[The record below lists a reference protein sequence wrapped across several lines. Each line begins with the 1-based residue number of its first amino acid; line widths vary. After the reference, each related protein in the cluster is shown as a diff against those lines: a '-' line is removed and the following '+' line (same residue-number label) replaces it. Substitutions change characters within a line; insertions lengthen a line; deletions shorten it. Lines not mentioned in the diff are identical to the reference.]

1 MFLIFAVSPTS
12 TKLLP
17 VIKDLQTSGAE
28 KLSLAASSWD
38 LRARVEDSMGLYG
51 VLYGLYG
58 VLPKCDNIYELL
70 RDIFL
75 QWAGAYP
82 HFSMRK
88 LTPKE
93 IKSFA
98 QYHRAIWWQC
108 HITWRR
114 QWQPTP
120 VLLPGKSHGR
130 RSLLGYIPW
139 VHKESDTTEETQPAR
154 THSWLPLL
162 WYF

>member
-1 MFLIFAVSPTS
+1 MTQASSFWCFWY
-12 TKLLP
+12 LLCHP
-17 VIKDLQTSGAE
+17 LPQNCCLSSRTYRHQGLKSS
-28 KLSLAASSWD
+28 LSLAASSWD

-58 VLPKCDNIYELL
+58 VLPKCGNIYELL

-75 QWAGAYP
+75 QWVGAYP

-114 QWQPTP
+114 QWHPTP

-130 RSLLGYIPW
+130 RSLLGYSPW
-139 VHKESDTTEETQPAR
+139 VH
-154 THSWLPLL
+154 
-162 WYF
+162 